1 MYHNKSW
8 YVARCHTAFAQIT
21 IDVLAK
27 IRIVTGNDAKNDEP
41 GAMTAVTE
49 YQQWARR
56 IRESDEEAFHDL
68 FMDSYQPLMR
78 YALNFVKDTDVARD
92 MLQEVYAHLWDIR
105 DRLDEQ
111 KSLKALLYR
120 MVKNRC
126 INYIRS
132 QRSVRLDDIAPSDQP
147 SVEMKSEYINAESDE
162 LLERQL
168 TKWIEALPPR
178 QREAFEL
185 SRFDGLDHHEI
196 ADVME
201 CAPRTVNNH
210 IVSALNMLRKQLNE
224 WKADRES

>member
-1 MYHNKSW
+1 M
-8 YVARCHTAFAQIT
+8 AAA
-21 IDVLAK
+21 
-27 IRIVTGNDAKNDEP
+27 
-41 GAMTAVTE
+41 TE

-56 IRESDEEAFHDL
+56 IRESDEEAFRDL

-92 MLQEVYAHLWDIR
+92 ILQEVYAHLWDIR

-120 MVKNRC
+120 MIKNRC

-132 QRSVRLDDIAPSDQP
+132 YRSVRLDDIAPSDQP
-147 SVEMKSEYINAESDE
+147 NVEMDISYSGSEAGDQ
-162 LLERQL
+162 LEREL
-168 TKWIEALPPR
+168 TDWIEDLPPR

-185 SRFDGLDHHEI
+185 SRFEGLDHHEI

-210 IVSALNMLRKQLNE
+210 IVSALNTLRKQLKK
-224 WKADRES
+224 WKAERET